1 MYSIAKNEIQKLF
14 YLCPR
19 IYFITTKWVFK
30 KKLEFQVKKIR
41 RNYAQQLIDVNIE
54 KKLII
59 QKYLYLSLKNQ
70 PQKP

>member
-1 MYSIAKNEIQKLF
+1 MYSIAKNEIYKLF